1 MHISLPPQKTAHQG
15 MTILEVMIALSVLAL
30 LLSGI
35 LAALIQAHRITQE
48 SIYQN
53 AARASVQ
60 GAVEQMVRSISF
72 PNLPYTDA
80 SNTIQ
85 PGADSSTT
93 VPVIF
98 NGRLEAPIALSLS
111 QSAIP
116 DAQTVPTGAVEN
128 LVNIDVNNTPDLA
141 SDDMQMRVWLW
152 IQDASDLAIDA
163 TQVRAITVV
172 YQWRFFDGSNSAG
185 RWHLNSVR
193 NIRSAAP
200 NF

>member
-1 MHISLPPQKTAHQG
+1 MQTRAPIPSSSRQG

-35 LAALIQAHRITQE
+35 LAALLQAHRMTQE

-60 GAVEQMVRSISF
+60 GAVEQMLRSISF
-72 PNLPYTDA
+72 ANLPYTNA
-80 SNTIQ
+80 ANTLQ
-85 PGADSSTT
+85 PGADASTT
-93 VPVIF
+93 VPIVF
-98 NGRLEAPIALSLS
+98 NGQLEAPLALSIS
-111 QSAIP
+111 TSAIP
-116 DAQTVPTGAVEN
+116 DAGVVPSGASEN
-128 LVNIDVNNTPDLA
+128 LVNIDVNYTPGLA
-141 SDDMQMRVWLW
+141 SDDMELRLWLRG
-152 IQDASDLAIDA
+152 QDVSDSAIDA